1 MHSSE
6 RKKII
11 ISVVSDLITDQ
22 RVNRSA
28 LTLSQSGMDVTLVG
42 RVLKNSLPMNDR
54 PYKTKRFNL
63 WFEKGP
69 FFYASYNIRLFV
81 YLLFNKADFYLSND
95 LDTLLAN
102 FIVSRLKSV
111 TLVYDSH
118 EYFTEVPELVNR
130 PIVQSIW
137 NKIERWIFPK
147 LKYVMTVND
156 TIATI
161 YSTKYN
167 APVHAVRNVPFSIDH
182 SKRVAMRKEWG
193 IPENAT
199 VFLFQGAGI
208 NKDRGAEESIDAIS
222 LTKDASLLFIGGGDV
237 VEELKQKV
245 FNRGLS
251 NRIFFIPKQPFNEL
265 SRFTRIADFGLTLD
279 KSNNLNYKYSLPNKL
294 FDYIQANLP
303 VLATDLVEVKKI
315 VNQYDIGLIVSLCD
329 PHEIAEKMSDMMCDK
344 LRIAQWKKN
353 LNIAASEL
361 CWEKEQQKFLTIF
374 SDASRK

>member
-167 APVHAVRNVPFSIDH
+167 APVHVVRNVPFSIDL
-182 SKRVAMRKEWG
+182 SKRVALRKEWG

-208 NKDRGAEESIDAIS
+208 NKDRGAEESIDAI
-222 LTKDASLLFIGGGDV
+222 TKVPHAILVFIGSGDV
-237 VEELKQKV
+237 IQKLKSKVISESIQRKV
-245 FNRGLS
+245 FLGEENNALGPAILASDFDANRHHG
-251 NRIFFIPKQPFNEL
+251 
-265 SRFTRIADFGLTLD
+265 
-279 KSNNLNYKYSLPNKL
+279 Y
-294 FDYIQANLP
+294 
-303 VLATDLVEVKKI
+303 
-315 VNQYDIGLIVSLCD
+315 
-329 PHEIAEKMSDMMCDK
+329 
-344 LRIAQWKKN
+344 
-353 LNIAASEL
+353 
-361 CWEKEQQKFLTIF
+361 
-374 SDASRK
+374 

>member
-69 FFYASYNIRLFV
+69 FFYASYNIRLFI
-81 YLLFNKADFYLSND
+81 YLLFKKADFYLSND
-95 LDTLLAN
+95 LDTLLTN

-137 NKIERWIFPK
+137 RKVEKWIFPK

-156 TIATI
+156 TIASI

-167 APVHAVRNVPFSIDH
+167 APVHVVRNVPFSIDL
-182 SKRVAMRKEWG
+182 SKRVALRKEWG

-208 NKDRGAEESIDAIS
+208 NMDRGAEESIDAIS

-237 VEELKQKV
+237 VEKLRQKV